1 MDILAAAQKQGRIE
15 NFCFQAHAQAF
26 TDKHPVSGILP
37 YVTAPGSVT
46 KALAAIQA
54 AAKPPRVGIDF
65 IHEVLKIPGS
75 SGRQIGTWLK
85 RTGFVGVDDV
95 PTALYERFKT
105 PGEAR
110 AAAAEALRIGYA
122 GLFARAADAHELAD
136 DQLRKMIQDEMKL
149 GLGSNVITLVLAC
162 FKGLRAYAQ
171 GDAQPQ
177 SQPHGASPR
186 AVAQA
191 SVPPAGAT
199 VSPSVRLAFDAALRQ
214 AKPPGKV
221 EIPPANQGGP
231 TIQITPPPQSGLSG
245 LRASAAYTIYLSLP
259 ATSDATVFSAIF
271 QSLKDTLLS

>member
-1 MDILAAAQKQGRIE
+1 M
-15 NFCFQAHAQAF
+15 
-26 TDKHPVSGILP
+26 LP

-46 KALAAIQA
+46 KALTAIQA
-54 AAKPPRVGIDF
+54 AARPPRVSLEF
-65 IHEVLKIPGS
+65 IHDVLKIPGS

-95 PTALYERFKT
+95 PTALYDRFRI
-105 PGEAR
+105 PGEAE

-122 GLFARAADAHELAD
+122 GLFARAADAPALAD

-171 GDAQPQ
+171 GEAQPQ
-177 SQPHGASPR
+177 SRPQSLRHQAHR
-186 AVAQA
+186 AGQTGL
-191 SVPPAGAT
+191 PPAGAA
-199 VSPSVRLAFDAALRQ
+199 VPPSVRMAFDSALWQ
-214 AKPPGKV
+214 AMPPGKI

-231 TIQITPPPQSGLSG
+231 TIQITPSPQSGLSG
-245 LRASAAYTIYLSLP
+245 LKASAAYTIYLSLP
-259 ATSDATVFSAIF
+259 ATNDATVFSAIF